1 MTDLE
6 IKMTKY
12 NGKNNTKSS
21 IQLAFDRAKFRSER
35 MTGEEKVMKD
45 FTAYE
50 NHHYGRIDPLMNPVY
65 LSDINLKNILSKRR
79 ETPIQALNF
88 VVDAFEKVKSRIQM
102 ATIIGNIPSNLQYLS
117 NPLAYSGFQD
127 PKSLYRDYMK
137 EYFENFNNVFL
148 ADKRIT
154 TFDEYYQTF
163 YNYLQT
169 MGVEYPLTFSA
180 FQRSK
185 YSNIFTTGLAISI
198 ADLSVDQDQLKEDF
212 FMSTP
217 CFEFYKKICLN
228 NGFYISK
235 NSPWVLVANILSPSL
250 SLYTKKYNLSTKK
263 QIFFVNYRNCINID
277 LELLINNLLIY
288 YNIYYNNKTYYKDI
302 DICNNKSISNIVLKE
317 PINIEY
323 IDNKYTDDYMY
334 DLYITARNIEEYYPL
349 NQSQLKDTIK
359 KAKNFHKLFDKAY
372 AIGYI
377 NNIFR
382 NNYKNRPG
390 GLNDIIRKIDRR
402 ANDISDT

>member
-1 MTDLE
+1 MAE
-6 IKMTKY
+6 Y
-12 NGKNNTKSS
+12 NGKNTTRSS
-21 IQLAFDRAKFRSER
+21 LELAIDRGKFRSER
-35 MTGEEKVMKD
+35 MNGEEKVMKD

-50 NHHYGRIDPLMNPVY
+50 NHHYGRIDPQMNPVY
-65 LSDINLKNILSKRR
+65 LSDANLKTILSKNGNI
-79 ETPIQALNF
+79 PMQALNF

-102 ATIIGNIPSNLQYLS
+102 ASAIGNIPSNLQYLS
-117 NPLAYSGFQD
+117 NPLAYSGYQD
-127 PKSLYRDYMK
+127 PQRLYRNYIK
-137 EYFENFNNVFL
+137 GYFESFNNIFL
-148 ADKRIT
+148 KDKRVT
-154 TFDEYYQTF
+154 TFDEYYQMF

-198 ADLSVDQDQLKEDF
+198 ADLSIDEDQLKEDF

-250 SLYTKKYNLSTKK
+250 SLYTKKYKMSTKK
-263 QIFFVNYRNCINID
+263 QIFFVNYKNCIDID
-277 LELLINNLLIY
+277 LELIKNNLLIY
-288 YNIYYNNKTYYKDI
+288 YDIYYNNKRYYKDI
-302 DICNNKSISNIVLKE
+302 DICNNRTKSSITLKE

-323 IDNKYTDDYMY
+323 INNKYTDEFMF
-334 DLYITARNIEEYYPL
+334 DLYITARNIEEYSPL
-349 NQSQLKDTIK
+349 NQSQLKDTVR
-359 KAKNFHKLFDKAY
+359 KAKNFNKLFDKAY

-382 NNYKNRPG
+382 NTYKKRPG

-402 ANDISDT
+402 ANDISNT